1 MAQTNE
7 EVRDTELHQ
16 EEIRPDATATDP
28 VVTSPAPR
36 PATPQEEGPAITWGS
51 DVAFFGALLFFS
63 GLFADAAGWWK
74 VFDFSVLNGSFGT
87 WETAAG
93 KMASFRGSGGTGAR
107 DGFVFALTLLPALIF
122 AIALIHVVEGYG
134 GLKVAEKMLSPLLR
148 PLLGIPGVC
157 GLAMIANLQTTDA
170 AAGMTKVLYEDSL
183 ITSRERSIFCGYQ
196 ISGSAPLS
204 NYFSS
209 GVAVFSI
216 LLVPIGLPILVIM
229 IFKFIGGNIVR
240 FYLRAT
246 EGRDPQAQVAEGKAG
261 DVA

>member
-1 MAQTNE
+1 
-7 EVRDTELHQ
+7 
-16 EEIRPDATATDP
+16 
-28 VVTSPAPR
+28 
-36 PATPQEEGPAITWGS
+36 
-51 DVAFFGALLFFS
+51 
-63 GLFADAAGWWK
+63 
-74 VFDFSVLNGSFGT
+74 
-87 WETAAG
+87 
-93 KMASFRGSGGTGAR
+93 
-107 DGFVFALTLLPALIF
+107 
-122 AIALIHVVEGYG
+122 
-134 GLKVAEKMLSPLLR
+134 MLSPLLR

-170 AAGMTKVLYEDSL
+170 AAGMTKVLYEDGL

-209 GVAVFSI
+209 AVAVFSI

-246 EGRDPQAQVAEGKAG
+246 EGRDPQAQATEGKAG